1 MNSSILPATLAE
13 AVLTEPTWLQAWVL
27 LLVAQLGALVFVIG
41 RDKGNWIVRK
51 ECLAIIPGYIAA
63 GIIMDWM

>member
-1 MNSSILPATLAE
+1 MNSSNLPATLAE
-13 AVLTEPTWLQAWVL
+13 AILTEPIWLQAWVL
-27 LLVAQLGALVFVIG
+27 LLVAQLDALVFVIG